1 MSKKTFSE
9 IHSLVSIGD
18 VGAAETE
25 ARAWLLARPED
36 PAVLGNVG
44 GIFIDIGNY
53 TENTALVREG
63 VDLTR
68 RARVLEPSDHLFY
81 NLANGL
87 LELLPST
94 PESYVTVS
102 FNPDMA
108 EVCSLYYEAIDGS
121 EPGMPEPSFNFA
133 SALLRAGRAVEALDL
148 VRETLALHPQ
158 HGRGWA
164 TLGDVLWGVW
174 LFYGRYP
181 DLLQDAISAYR
192 LALTYETI
200 DQPFRNRT
208 EQQIQRVREHLDELR
223 VQPHPELRD
232 AERTPNSLHADAD
245 PWDESLPA
253 FIWKSGLGL
262 NLCSGCRVDSPS
274 GYDRYP
280 LKGILVDPREKSTA
294 DLLPAEIDALIQGF
308 VGARSLLWLSKAQA
322 ASQVEV
328 VSWAVEGLA
337 FSRRSALL
345 AASFREAYGVLDR
358 IGELLN
364 SRLGIGLKQLSF
376 DELFF
381 ERKDK
386 KAVFRAQAPWP
397 ESVGLRALMYLSASF
412 ERDDGRFKELRSL
425 RNKLQHSLVLP
436 GTLPQSKGW
445 PWRTISDV
453 ELEMET
459 FRMLRLARAAVIY
472 CCESLRTLELRKL
485 KEAEARGN
493 NVIPDARN
501 ELERA

>member
-1 MSKKTFSE
+1 MSKKTFGE
-9 IHSLVSIGD
+9 IHNLVSNGD
-18 VGAAETE
+18 VVAAETE
-25 ARAWLLARPED
+25 ARGWLLARPED

-68 RARVLEPSDHLFY
+68 RARVLKPSDRLSY

-121 EPGMPEPSFNFA
+121 APAMPEPIFNFA

-158 HGRGWA
+158 HGRGWT

-192 LALTYETI
+192 LALTYETV
-200 DQPFRNRT
+200 DQPFRDRT
-208 EQQIQRVREHLDELR
+208 EQQIQRAREHLDEVR

-262 NLCSGCRVDSPS
+262 NLCSGCRVDSPTA
-274 GYDRYP
+274 YDRYP
-280 LKGILVDPREKSTA
+280 LHGILVDPKAKSA
-294 DLLPAEIDALIQGF
+294 AELEPAEVNVLLQGF
-308 VGARSLLWLSKAQA
+308 TGARSLLWLSRAQA

-328 VSWAVEGLA
+328 VSWPVDGLA
-337 FSRRSALL
+337 FSRRAGFL
-345 AASFREAYGVLDR
+345 AAAFREAYGVLDR
-358 IGELLN
+358 IAELLN
-364 SRLGIGLKQLSF
+364 MRLGIGIEEPCF
-376 DELFF
+376 DKLFF
-381 ERKDK
+381 EK
-386 KAVFRAQAPWP
+386 KNKQLIFRSTAPWP

-412 ERDDGRFKELRSL
+412 ERDRGRFKELRSL
-425 RNKLQHSLVLP
+425 RNDLQHSLVLS
-436 GTLPQSKGW
+436 GTLHAEKKW
-445 PWRTISDV
+445 PWRAITDDD
-453 ELEMET
+453 LEKET
-459 FRMLRLARAAVIY
+459 FRMLRLTRSAIIY
-472 CCESLRTLELRKL
+472 CCESLRAMEWERL
-485 KEAEARGN
+485 KQVRARGEI
-493 NVIPDARN
+493 VLSGARN
-501 ELERA
+501 EVERA